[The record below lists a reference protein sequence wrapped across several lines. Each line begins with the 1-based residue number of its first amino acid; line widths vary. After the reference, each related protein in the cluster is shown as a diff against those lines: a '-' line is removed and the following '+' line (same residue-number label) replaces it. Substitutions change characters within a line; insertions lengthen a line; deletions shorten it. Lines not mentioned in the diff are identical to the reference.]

1 MKPVSLKFCPQCGS
15 IGYQYREQ
23 KYWYCPVCLFTYF
36 HNVATSA
43 SVIIE
48 VNGSILMLVRNHD
61 PARGMLSLP
70 GGFVDPDE
78 RAEDAALRECREET
92 GLDAGG
98 IRFIGTWPN
107 EYTYKNVIYKTCDIY
122 FAARVPGTLDTLRLD
137 MTEASSFQLVRPEEV
152 PTAPIAFESAR
163 QAIMAWL
170 ASRDRRDENLTSRR

>member
-15 IGYQYREQ
+15 IGYQYRER

-36 HNVATSA
+36 HNVATSS

-48 VNGSILMLVRNHD
+48 VNGSILMLVRNRD

-78 RAEDAALRECREET
+78 RAEDAAVRECREET
-92 GLDAGG
+92 GLEAASLSFVGS
-98 IRFIGTWPN
+98 WPN
-107 EYTYKNVIYKTCDIY
+107 EYAYKNVVYKTCDLF

-137 MTEASSFQLVRPEEV
+137 KGEASSFQLVKPEEV
-152 PTAPIAFESAR
+152 DTAPIAFESSR
-163 QAIMAWL
+163 RAIAAWL
-170 ASRDRRDENLTSRR
+170 GKRKP